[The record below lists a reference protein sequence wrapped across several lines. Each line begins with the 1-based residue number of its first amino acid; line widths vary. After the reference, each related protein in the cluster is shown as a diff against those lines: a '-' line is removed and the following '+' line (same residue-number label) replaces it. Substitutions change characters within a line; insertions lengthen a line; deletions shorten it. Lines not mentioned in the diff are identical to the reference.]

1 MRRRGENSQ
10 RTERLPPV
18 MRQRFLPPPIRRKA
32 GGHTGII
39 KAKLLD
45 KLTQA
50 ILRDMVRC
58 TSRCCYDA
66 RLYFAGI
73 ISSQYPSGSE
83 IK

>member
-18 MRQRFLPPPIRRKA
+18 MRQRFLPPIRRKA